1 MVGRPDAPSMCQHS
15 QPPVVGDGELPE
27 ERGDHRVEVR
37 GRVSVLGGHLEQ
49 AVRAAVVGE
58 GS

>member
-15 QPPVVGDGELPE
+15 QPPVVGDGEPPS
-27 ERGDHRVEVR
+27 VEVR
-37 GRVSVLGGHLEQ
+37 GLVSVLGGHLEQ
-49 AVRAAVVGE
+49 AVRAADVGE